1 MYHIPSLLRT
11 LCTNAKKVCTKPKSK
26 KAGKPFPHV
35 CLYVHTYVCMYIL
48 MYVCT
53 YLCMYVHTYVCMYI
67 LMYVCTYLGMY
78 VHTYVCMYI
87 HMYIHM
93 YRFLNSVHA
102 LSAIMVTLLSMGP
115 FLRGFSCRHFLLHQ
129 QRDRMRS
136 WKNRP
141 KCSPTHFLSTLMH
154 M

>member
-53 YLCMYVHTYVCMYI
+53 YLC
-67 LMYVCTYLGMY
+67 MY